1 VGVLAC
7 TSSAQAGEPLEPAFT
22 VVVAL
27 LAAAPIGTMMGLKLK
42 ERQSAKTARVH
53 LAARTRSGAFRQAL
67 AQVGAKVD

>member
-1 VGVLAC
+1 MGVLAC

-27 LAAAPIGTMMGLKLK
+27 LAAAPVGTMMGLKLK
-42 ERQSAKTARVH
+42 ERRSAKTARVH